1 MDPTTVCPLGR
12 DSQTGGSLQI
22 LFTSPVFPQ
31 CSPALGVCVC
41 VCTWRGVWVPWQS
54 SAPHHAQGSC
64 KTQFRVFYLLPLHFS
79 WDLNFLCSS
88 ENPSCSWGGRLRVGS
103 PLDGGTC
110 WGGHR
115 RSSKGGQGLV
125 TVTLVCSGLALG
137 AGGEAPI
144 SL

>member
-1 MDPTTVCPLGR
+1 MSPRAGLPNRWILTNSLHKPCLSTMLSGPWCVCM
-12 DSQTGGSLQI
+12 
-22 LFTSPVFPQ
+22 
-31 CSPALGVCVC
+31 CVCVC
-41 VCTWRGVWVPWQS
+41 VRGGESGSPGS
-54 SAPHHAQGSC
+54 PRPLTHAQGSC
-64 KTQFRVFYLLPLHFS
+64 KTQFRVFYLLPPHFS